1 MKRSAVR
8 LSRAHEWSVYVI
20 LAFVFVSGAAWAWL
34 HHFERNRSEFG
45 VTAHPAEL
53 WMQRLHGAAAMLAL
67 VLIGTLLL
75 SHILRGWRAR
85 RNRRTG
91 MSLAAVLGFL
101 IGTGY
106 ALYYAGNESLRAWA
120 SWSHLWVG
128 LALPLII
135 AVHVWRGKRL
145 HEEQPHSRR

>member
-1 MKRSAVR
+1 MKRNAIR

-20 LAFVFVSGAAWAWL
+20 LALIFASGAIWAWVQ
-34 HHFERNRSEFG
+34 HFGKVTSEFG
-45 VTAHPAEL
+45 VTVHPAEI

-67 VLIGTLLL
+67 VLFGSLLL
-75 SHILRGWRAR
+75 SHIFRAWRAG

-91 MSLAAVLGFL
+91 ISFAIILGFL

-106 ALYYAGNESLRAWA
+106 ALYYVGNEQLRAWA
-120 SWSHLWVG
+120 SWGHLWVG

-135 AVHVWRGKRL
+135 ALHVWRGK
-145 HEEQPHSRR
+145 QSR